1 MLPTI
6 LILKIIA
13 LLNKRYLEMKGVL
26 FENASCVDVVCKVF
40 DFVVGVGISAA
51 GIDFE
56 LYDAL
61 PLSLNQNIFTHHQ
74 FERNLYRIRRPEGV
88 K

>member
-1 MLPTI
+1 
-6 LILKIIA
+6 LKIIA

-26 FENASCVDVVCKVF
+26 FENAGCVDVVCKVF
-40 DFVVGVGISAA
+40 DFIVGVGISSV

-74 FERNLYRIRRPEGV
+74 HERNLYRIRRPEGV